1 MSHEVGF
8 LLLTVAPLTSSG
20 TTEDMHIVLSVEEFH
35 LVF

>member
-8 LLLTVAPLTSSG
+8 LSLTVAPLTSSG
-20 TTEDMHIVLSVEEFH
+20 AIEEMHIVLSVEEFH